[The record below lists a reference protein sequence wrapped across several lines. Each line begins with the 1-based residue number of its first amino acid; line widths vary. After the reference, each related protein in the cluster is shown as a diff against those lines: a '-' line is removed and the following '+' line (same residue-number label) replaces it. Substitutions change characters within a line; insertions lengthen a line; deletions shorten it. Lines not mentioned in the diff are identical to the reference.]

1 MSKNKRG
8 GRGGLR
14 VSGLENIGK
23 LVARAPEAVAP
34 APTPKVHG
42 ITAESIVTKTLSNL
56 RSFGGGSAGEAIS
69 VEAHNLAIIGAAV
82 REALNLGHSM
92 AVGQN
97 SAVEELVKKQ
107 YDARTALT
115 MPAVV
120 AAIME
125 QTGIDSLVLDL
136 DAVGTVFKRCRLEHD
151 TLEAVGHPNTME
163 YSLVYL
169 ADADAGSDTTW
180 ALAP

>member
-23 LVARAPEAVAP
+23 LVARAPEAHAP
-34 APTPKVHG
+34 APTPKPHG
-42 ITAESIVTKTLSNL
+42 ITAESIIRKTVGKLVNL
-56 RSFGGGSAGEAIS
+56 PRDVDNGAVGKY
-69 VEAHNLAIIGAAV
+69 VKAAV
-82 REALNLGHSM
+82 TEALNLGHSM

-97 SAVEELVKKQ
+97 SAVEELLKKQ